1 MPIPSRHAATTHTPA
16 ISLYINPAV
25 EAVPTPPAI
34 AVVEIL
40 PRKSMFNF
48 GDINQIRPAINTATA
63 KPTYMP
69 KSSFELAEPISYTN
83 TKLH

>member
-1 MPIPSRHAATTHTPA
+1 MPIPIRQPEITHTPA

-25 EAVPTPPAI
+25 EAAVAPPAM

-48 GDINQIRPAINTATA
+48 GDINQTRPAMNIATA
-63 KPTYMP
+63 KPIYMP
-69 KSSFELAEPISYTN
+69 KSSFEIAEPISYAN